1 MRTKQR
7 TIGTEATVSGVGLH
21 TGNQVKV
28 TFKPAPIDFGIKFK
42 RVDLPGA
49 PEIPAD
55 IDYVVGIER
64 GTSLGIGEAKV
75 HTVEHLLAAVSGLEI
90 DNILVELDNN
100 EPPVHDGSSIKFVE
114 ALQCAGFVDQ
124 DAPKNFLAVD
134 EMVTYSDPKEGIDI
148 HVLPFDHFRITFMVD
163 YRNPALGTEYT
174 TMDMNEDD
182 FARDFALART
192 FCFMSEVEML
202 KDHDLIKGGSLD
214 TALIVADKKIDTAEG
229 ERLQKLFGLKERVF
243 VGESGFVN
251 NSLPRYYN
259 EPVRHKALDLL
270 GDLTLLGMPL
280 KAHIIA
286 ARAGHKA
293 NVELVKK
300 IKKLYTK
307 KLTVMKYK
315 KNTDKT
321 CVFNIEDIL
330 GLLPHR
336 YPFLLVDRIIDMD
349 PMKSIVGIK
358 NVTMNEPFFQ
368 GHFPG
373 RPVMPGVL
381 IIEAMAQA
389 GGLLLLGAL
398 DKPKEKLLY
407 FMKIDKV
414 KFRRMVVP
422 GDQLRFEVELASFR
436 RNICQMNAKA
446 FVDGELVT
454 EGELTAMVADR
465 NAPIGGE
472 AS

>member
-7 TIGTEATVSGVGLH
+7 TIAQEAVVNGVGLH

-55 IDYVVGIER
+55 IEYVVGIER

-100 EPPVHDGSSIKFVE
+100 EPPVHDGSAIKFVE
-114 ALQCAGFVDQ
+114 ALQCAGLVDQ
-124 DAPKNFLAVD
+124 DAPRNFLAVD
-134 EMVTYSDPKEGIDI
+134 EMLTYSEPKEGIDI

-174 TMDMNEDD
+174 TMDFSEDD
-182 FARDFALART
+182 FTRDFALART

-202 KDHDLIKGGSLD
+202 KEHNLIKGGSLD
-214 TALIVADKKIDTAEG
+214 TALVVADKQIDEAEG
-229 ERLQKLFGLKERVF
+229 ERLRKLFGLKEKVF

-251 NSLPRYYN
+251 NSKPRYYN

-270 GDLTLLGMPL
+270 GDLTLLGVPL

-300 IKKLYTK
+300 LKKLYVK

-315 KNTDKT
+315 KTDDKK

-330 GLLPHR
+330 NVMPHR
-336 YPFLLVDRIIDMD
+336 YPFLLVDRILDME
-349 PMKSIVGIK
+349 PSKSIVGLK

-373 RPVMPGVL
+373 RPIMPGVL
-381 IIEAMAQA
+381 IIEAMAQT

-398 DKPKEKLLY
+398 NNPKDKLLY

-422 GDQLRFEVELASFR
+422 GDQLRFEVEMVSFR

-446 FVDGELVT
+446 FVEDELVS

-465 NAPIGGE
+465 NSNTGTD
-472 AS
+472 